1 MEDWILLTK
10 ELLKHKPMSRT
21 YLLLNNITILKGE
34 DAEEYKNYIKNKTSV
49 KYNGDVLDGISK
61 QNETPPIQRTT

>member
-1 MEDWILLTK
+1 
-10 ELLKHKPMSRT
+10 MSRT